1 MKKKLKISIPDICD
15 EYSDYLQ
22 VANLDLISFGGNESF
37 GGEIETVLCPDDNS
51 LVKEILN
58 TPGKNRVLM
67 IDAKGVSHASM
78 IGDQIAESALKNNW
92 AGIIVNGYV
101 RDVEELQNLP
111 IAIFAKG
118 SVPQKTNK
126 KDHGFEDVLISFGS
140 VVMTS
145 GKWIHIDQNGWLVAD
160 NKLEL

>member
-1 MKKKLKISIPDICD
+1 MKSLPDISD
-15 EYSDYLQ
+15 KYSDEIQIGKLILNSYGKIKS
-22 VANLDLISFGGNESF
+22 VA
-37 GGEIETVLCPDDNS
+37 GETYTVSCSDDNS
-51 LVKEILN
+51 IVKKALASEGN
-58 TPGKNRVLM
+58 NRVLI
-67 IDAKGVSHASM
+67 IDASGVSHASM

-92 AGIIVNGYV
+92 AGIVVNGYV

-140 VVMTS
+140 TVMIS
-145 GKWIHIDQNGWLVAD
+145 GKWIYADQNGWLVAD

>member
-1 MKKKLKISIPDICD
+1 MKSLPDISD
-15 EYSDYLQ
+15 KYSDEIQIGKLVLNSYGKIKS
-22 VANLDLISFGGNESF
+22 VA
-37 GGEIETVLCPDDNS
+37 GEIYTLSCSDDNS
-51 LVKEILN
+51 IVKKALASEGDNKVLV
-58 TPGKNRVLM
+58 
-67 IDAKGVSHASM
+67 IDASGVSHASM

-92 AGIIVNGYV
+92 VGIVVNGYV

-140 VVMTS
+140 TVMTS
-145 GKWIHIDQNGWLVAD
+145 GKWIYVDQNGWLVAD
-160 NKLEL
+160 KKL